1 MKRRILVSVLSAI
14 FFLAAVIIMLYP
26 AVSNYVNEKYASE
39 IHTAY
44 IEQLHQTDK
53 NELQLIRDLADAYNK
68 SIVPE
73 ATETS
78 SYTQTA
84 IFAASQDYECQLN
97 PTGDGTMGYIEIPR
111 INVQLPILHGTDSA
125 TLEQGVGHLLGSSLP
140 VGGSSTHTILT
151 GHSGMASK
159 RMFTDLG
166 QLNYGDVFY
175 LHVLGETLAYQVNG
189 IHTVLPHDTSY
200 LQIIPGEDNC
210 TLVTCTP
217 IGINTHRLL
226 VCGHRIPYE
235 EAKAVQDEIE
245 VGAVKTGSD
254 WRNQYFLGLFFG
266 LLVLS
271 AFASVFVL
279 RKLSLRYGW
288 NKRFSKGGRYL
299 CERD

>member
-1 MKRRILVSVLSAI
+1 MKRRILVSILSAI
-14 FFLAAVIIMLYP
+14 FFLVAVIIMLYP
-26 AVSNYVNEKYASE
+26 AVSNYVNEKFASE

-44 IEQLHQTDK
+44 IEQLQQTDK
-53 NELQLIRDLADAYNK
+53 GQLQLIRDLADAYNK
-68 SIVPE
+68 SMVPV
-73 ATETS
+73 ATETE

-84 IFAASQDYECQLN
+84 ILAASQDYERQLN
-97 PTGDGTMGYIEIPR
+97 PTGDGTMGYIEIPK
-111 INVQLPILHGTDSA
+111 INVQQPILHGTDSA

-166 QLNYGDVFY
+166 QLNFGDVFY
-175 LHVLGETLAYQVNG
+175 LHVLGETLAYQVDG

-200 LQIIPGEDNC
+200 LQITPGEDNC

-217 IGINTHRLL
+217 VGINTHRLL
-226 VCGHRIPYE
+226 ICGHRIPYE
-235 EAKAVQDEIE
+235 EAKTVQNEIE

-254 WRNQYFLGLFFG
+254 WRNQYFLGLFLG

-271 AFASVFVL
+271 AFASVIVL

>member
-44 IEQLHQTDK
+44 IEQLQQTDK

-68 SIVPE
+68 SIAPGT
-73 ATETS
+73 TETG

-84 IFAASQDYECQLN
+84 ILAASQDYERQLN
-97 PTGDGTMGYIEIPR
+97 PTGDGTMGYIEIPK

-125 TLEQGVGHLLGSSLP
+125 ALEQGVGHLLGSSLP

-159 RMFTDLG
+159 KMFTDLG
-166 QLNYGDVFY
+166 QLIYGDVFY
-175 LHVLGETLAYQVNG
+175 LHVLGETLAYQVDG

-200 LQIIPGEDNC
+200 LQITPGEDNC

-217 IGINTHRLL
+217 VGINTHRLL

-235 EAKAVQDEIE
+235 KAKTVQDEIE
-245 VGAVKTGSD
+245 TGAVKTGSD
-254 WRNQYFLGLFFG
+254 WKKQYFLGLFLG

-271 AFASVFVL
+271 AFASVIVL